1 MKELQQKVATKKIA
15 IHKCWHRW
23 FVASSF
29 IVTTL
34 FSPIVSAENSVI
46 GKVNKITWPPQ
57 AEMINGTVS
66 VLVIVSV
73 IATFLGVVDF
83 GLSRMMQMV
92 LG

>member
-1 MKELQQKVATKKIA
+1 MTEKSESWIA
-15 IHKCWHRW
+15 RSRDY
-23 FVASSF
+23 VNE
-29 IVTTL
+29 VQ
-34 FSPIVSAENSVI
+34 AEF
-46 GKVNKITWPPQ
+46 NKITWPPQ

-66 VLVIVSV
+66 VLVIVTV